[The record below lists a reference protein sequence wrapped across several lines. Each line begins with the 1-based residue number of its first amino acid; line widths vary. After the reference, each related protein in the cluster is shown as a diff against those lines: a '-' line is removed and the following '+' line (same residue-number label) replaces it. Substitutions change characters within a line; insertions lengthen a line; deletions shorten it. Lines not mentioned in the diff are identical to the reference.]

1 MENDKSPGNDGL
13 SKEFYEYFWN
23 EIKNPFLAS
32 IHKAFLNRELRS
44 SQKQVLIKIL
54 EKKAIKI
61 KDSLKTG
68 GRYHCLIQIWQ
79 L

>member
-32 IHKAFLNRELRS
+32 IHRAFLNRELRS

-54 EKKAIKI
+54 GKKAIKI

-68 GRYHCLIQIWQ
+68 GRYHCLIQI
-79 L
+79 

>member
-32 IHKAFLNRELRS
+32 IHRAFLNRELRS

-61 KDSLKTG
+61 KI
-68 GRYHCLIQIWQ
+68 H
-79 L
+79 

>member
-23 EIKNPFLAS
+23 EIKNPFLSS
-32 IHKAFLNRELRS
+32 IHRAFLNRELRS

-68 GRYHCLIQIWQ
+68 GRYHCLIQI
-79 L
+79 

>member
-32 IHKAFLNRELRS
+32 IHRAFLNRELRS
-44 SQKQVLIKIL
+44 SQRQVLIKIL
-54 EKKAIKI
+54 EKKAIRI

>member
-32 IHKAFLNRELRS
+32 IHRAFLNRELRS

>member
-32 IHKAFLNRELRS
+32 IHRAFLNRELRS
-44 SQKQVLIKIL
+44 SQRQVLIKIL

>member
-32 IHKAFLNRELRS
+32 IHRAFLNRELRS

-68 GRYHCLIQIWQ
+68 GRYHCLIQI
-79 L
+79 

>member
-32 IHKAFLNRELRS
+32 IHRAFLNRELRS
-44 SQKQVLIKIL
+44 SQRQVLIKIL

-68 GRYHCLIQIWQ
+68 GRYHCLIQI
-79 L
+79 

>member
-23 EIKNPFLAS
+23 EIKNPFFAS
-32 IHKAFLNRELRS
+32 IHRAFLNRELRS

-61 KDSLKTG
+61 KESLKTG
-68 GRYHCLIQIWQ
+68 GRYHCLIQI
-79 L
+79 

>member
-23 EIKNPFLAS
+23 EIKNPFLAC
-32 IHKAFLNRELRS
+32 IHRAFLNRELRS

-68 GRYHCLIQIWQ
+68 GRYHCLIHI
-79 L
+79 

>member
-23 EIKNPFLAS
+23 EIKNPCLAS
-32 IHKAFLNRELRS
+32 IHRAFLNRELRS

-68 GRYHCLIQIWQ
+68 GRYHCLIQI
-79 L
+79 